1 MKRVL
6 IVANE
11 TAGGRHLHDEVA
23 RLMGEGA
30 NEFTLLV
37 PATRPRG
44 TLTWTEGSARAL
56 AQQRMERAVEA
67 LRDLGASFEGIVGDQ
82 RPMDAVMDVLR
93 THEFDEIVVSTL
105 PHGISHWLRIDLPAR
120 VARQSGLPV
129 HHIVGAP
136 EERRAT
142 A

>member
-11 TAGGRHLHDEVA
+11 TAGGRHLRDEVT
-23 RLMGEGA
+23 RLTAEDA
-30 NEFTLLV
+30 THFTLLV
-37 PATRPRG
+37 PATAPRG
-44 TLTWTEGSARAL
+44 TLTWTEGSARTL
-56 AQQRMERAVEA
+56 AEQRMARALE
-67 LRDLGASFEGIVGDQ
+67 LLSDLDAEFEGIVGDQ
-82 RPMDAVMDVLR
+82 RPMDAVMDILR
-93 THEFDEIVVSTL
+93 TREFDEVIVSTL

-120 VARQSGLPV
+120 VARLSGLPV

-136 EERRAT
+136 EESRAT

>member
-11 TAGGRHLHDEVA
+11 TAGGRHLRDEVS
-23 RLMGEGA
+23 RLIGDGA
-30 NEFTLLV
+30 EHFTLLV

-56 AQQRMERAVEA
+56 ATERMDRALES
-67 LRDLGASFEGIVGDQ
+67 LRDLGASFEGVVGDQ
-82 RPMDAVMDVLR
+82 RPMDAVMDILR
-93 THEFDEIVVSTL
+93 SHEFDEVVVSTL

-120 VARQSGLPV
+120 VARLSGLPV

-136 EERRAT
+136 EESRAT

>member
-11 TAGGRHLHDEVA
+11 TSAGRHLRDEVS
-23 RLMGEGA
+23 RLIADGA
-30 NEFTLLV
+30 QRFTLLV

-56 AQQRMERAVEA
+56 AHQRMDRAIEA
-67 LRDLGASFEGIVGDQ
+67 LRDLGAEFEGVVGDQ
-82 RPMDAVMDVLR
+82 RPMDAVMEILR
-93 THEFDEIVVSTL
+93 TREFDEIVVSTL

-136 EERRAT
+136 EESRAT

>member
-1 MKRVL
+1 MKHVL

-23 RLMGEGA
+23 RLIAEGA
-30 NEFTLLV
+30 HEFTLLV
-37 PATRPRG
+37 PATRPRS
-44 TLTWTEGSARAL
+44 TLTWRDGSARAL
-56 AQQRMERAVEA
+56 AQERMDRALES
-67 LRDLGASFEGIVGDQ
+67 LRDLGAEFEGFVGDQ

-93 THEFDEIVVSTL
+93 THTFDEIIVSTL
-105 PHGISHWLRIDLPAR
+105 PHGISHWLRVDLPAR
-120 VARQSGLPV
+120 IARQSGLPV